1 MGQGKD
7 VPILEGDPFSYRFQ
21 KTSAGKMLQVI
32 AQEKAVGI
40 LTGETL
46 AGHSS
51 MKKAV
56 AAQAGEVIQIRRG
69 SGLQRGPVV
78 QFLVGSIAE
87 AIKEDEDDLHQEPRF
102 MD

>member
-1 MGQGKD
+1 
-7 VPILEGDPFSYRFQ
+7 
-21 KTSAGKMLQVI
+21 
-32 AQEKAVGI
+32 VGI

-46 AGHSS
+46 AGHGS

-69 SGLQRGPVV
+69 SGLKRGPVA
-78 QFLVGSIAE
+78 QFLVGSITE
-87 AIKEDEDDLHQEPRF
+87 AVKEYEDDLHQEPRF

>member
-1 MGQGKD
+1 MGQGED
-7 VPILEGDPFSYRFQ
+7 VPILEGDLSPYCFQ
-21 KTSAGKMLQVI
+21 KSSAGEMLQVI
-32 AQEKAVGI
+32 AKEKVVGI
-40 LTGETL
+40 LAGETL
-46 AGHSS
+46 AGHGS

-78 QFLVGSIAE
+78 QFLVGSITE
-87 AIKEDEDDLHQEPRF
+87 AVKEYEDDLHQEPRF